1 MKATKKTNM
10 KVYFWV
16 GSDDLA
22 TAKKFRKLSQV
33 VSSDGSYEFIFSEH
47 LFSFDGKSIAV
58 CHTNMYGDCL
68 IASTVRNMIETNFFT
83 L

>member
-1 MKATKKTNM
+1 MKATKNKQM

-33 VSSDGSYEFIFSEH
+33 VSSDGSYEFIFYSEH
-47 LFSFDGKSIAV
+47 LFSFDGKRIAYLSYQ
-58 CHTNMYGDCL
+58 H
-68 IASTVRNMIETNFFT
+68 VR
-83 L
+83 